1 MLVDK
6 TGTVTLGLPEVEQ
19 IIPADGRAA
28 DDVLRLAASLDQMS
42 AHSLATSLVREA
54 RRRGLMLEMP
64 ELIQEGVGQG
74 ISGLVAGLPVLV
86 GSVAFARRSGVRGID
101 AAAPVPA
108 DSGRA
113 RIVVAVDGRL
123 AGTVVMAD
131 HLREGAA
138 QAITDLRRAGIRHIA
153 IVSGDSAAVTEQI
166 GGRLGVDAVYS
177 QQTPQDKLAVCAALQ
192 SDPRLRAVAMV
203 GDGIN
208 DAPALAAADVGIAL
222 GTGGGT
228 AAAEA
233 ADVVIVD
240 ARLDRVAEAVRIGR
254 RSMAIARQSVLVGIG
269 LSVLGMAVAA
279 SGHLTPVQGALGQEA
294 IDVSVILN
302 ALRALRAP
310 GDDAAPAPVHD

>member
-1 MLVDK
+1 
-6 TGTVTLGLPEVEQ
+6 
-19 IIPADGRAA
+19 
-28 DDVLRLAASLDQMS
+28 
-42 AHSLATSLVREA
+42 
-54 RRRGLMLEMP
+54 
-64 ELIQEGVGQG
+64 
-74 ISGLVAGLPVLV
+74 
-86 GSVAFARRSGVRGID
+86 
-101 AAAPVPA
+101 
-108 DSGRA
+108 
-113 RIVVAVDGRL
+113 
-123 AGTVVMAD
+123 MAD

-153 IVSGDSAAVTEQI
+153 IVSGDSVAVTEQI